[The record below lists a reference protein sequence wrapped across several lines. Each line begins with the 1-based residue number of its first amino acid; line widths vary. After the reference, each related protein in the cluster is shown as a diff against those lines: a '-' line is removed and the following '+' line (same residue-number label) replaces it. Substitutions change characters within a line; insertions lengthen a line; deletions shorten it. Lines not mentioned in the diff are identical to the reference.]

1 MQSGKTLSSSAY
13 KIIGWIFTL
22 LIIFAVF
29 ALIYVIIAPHRI
41 EARIEKRENKLICQ
55 DNMYRLALAEEKHY
69 RDKGEY
75 TTKKVYLLAYDEDA
89 DQLRCPTTGILYE
102 IDLETINPDYGIN
115 DFSLKNMEEEDVP
128 DRVITKL
135 EEIKGQKF
143 SQEDEFAEKVE
154 SLIGERDSRRYKD
167 VIVEYGETEPDTVY
181 TTRCPRPETGEYPN
195 HGTIIKA
202 RPSWKA
208 GRMSFAEER
217 VNLDEIEDEEEK
229 EKIQKER
236 ELREKLRN
244 SLFFRAGSE
253 KDKGM

>member
-1 MQSGKTLSSSAY
+1 MQSGKTLSSTAY
-13 KIIGWIFTL
+13 RIIGWIFTI
-22 LIIFAVF
+22 LIIFSVF

-41 EARIEKRENKLICQ
+41 EARIVKRENKLICQ

-69 RDKGEY
+69 RDKGKY

-89 DQLRCPTTGILYE
+89 DQLRCPTTGILYNIE
-102 IDLETINPDYGIN
+102 LETINPDYGIN
-115 DFSLKNMEEEDVP
+115 DFNLDHIKEEVP

-143 SQEDEFAEKVE
+143 PQKDEFAEEVE
-154 SLIGERDSRRYKD
+154 NLIGDRDSRRYKD
-167 VIVEYGETEPDTVY
+167 VIVENGQVEPDTVY
-181 TTRCPRPETGEYPN
+181 TTRCPRPETGTYPN
-195 HGTIIKA
+195 HGKIVKA

-217 VNLDEIEDEEEK
+217 INLDEIEDEEKK
-229 EKIQKER
+229 EMINKER

-253 KDKGM
+253 ENKGM